1 MRVIKI
7 GGSNLE
13 QPGFSEEMARTI
25 SAIPGEV
32 VLVHGGGKEIDE
44 LQIRLGIEPMKV
56 DGMRVTDAETLRAAM
71 MILCGLVNKQIVAAL
86 VDEGLDAIG
95 LCGVDAGLIRVQRA
109 SGFEVDLGYVG
120 EIVSVRDGLL
130 RKLLDQGITPVISPI
145 SLGLDGQIYNV
156 NSDQVAS
163 ALASALGAQ
172 SLDFVTDVP
181 GILRTGSV
189 QPNMSIGDAERLIES
204 KEIREG
210 MIPKVHA
217 GVDALSKGVP
227 NVRFVNLPGLVSGS
241 GTTLTTK
248 GAGTTG

>member
-13 QPGFSEEMARTI
+13 KPGFSEEMARTI

-56 DGMRVTDAETLRAAM
+56 DGMRVTDAETLHAAM
-71 MILCGLVNKQIVAAL
+71 MILCGLVNKQIVAVL
-86 VDEGLDAIG
+86 VDEGLEAIG

-109 SGFEVDLGYVG
+109 SGFEVDLGFVG

-163 ALASALGAQ
+163 AVASAVGAQ

-189 QPNMSIGDAERLIES
+189 QPNMTIGDAERLIES

-248 GAGTTG
+248 EVGTTG

>member
-44 LQIRLGIEPMKV
+44 LQIRLGIEPVKV

-71 MILCGLVNKQIVAAL
+71 MVLCGLVNKQIVAAL
-86 VDEGLDAIG
+86 VNVGLDAIG

-109 SGFEVDLGYVG
+109 RGVEVDLGLVG

-130 RKLLDQGITPVISPI
+130 RKLIDQGITPVISPI

-156 NSDQVAS
+156 NSDQAAS
-163 ALASALGAQ
+163 AVASALGAQ

-189 QPNMSIGDAERLIES
+189 QSKMTIGDAERLIES

-217 GVDALSKGVP
+217 GADALSKGVP
-227 NVRFVNLPGLVSGS
+227 NVRFMNLPGLVNGS
-241 GTTLTTK
+241 GTTLTVK
-248 GAGTTG
+248 GPGSTG